1 MLSHVNKLNITSRSV
16 NVRLYLWGS
25 TVVTL
30 FLTSLLSWWLLSAA
44 WSGWSNAQKCILQF
58 ENFYKV
64 LQVSNDL
71 ASERAFSN
79 ELVLSTDKQKSQAG
93 KLLDHSRQKTD
104 SDLKMIPQN
113 LLSTQL
119 LGAMFGQ
126 LKTARQSI
134 DQYRIMKLDDR
145 DTAQQAINSM
155 VEATDFYHQ
164 ALFRHTSEFLHL
176 DPSALGPIL
185 RAQALGELRD
195 ATGRLGSQLIIPLAT
210 QTPLDLNN
218 FKLLSQGKERIN
230 VLWWIMRTQGDEDKF
245 MPGFRQQLAAT
256 RYQFESQGDAL
267 INNLTEESVN
277 HSPYT
282 LNAKDFAVSYHESLK
297 SFNMLLETYLE
308 GVQAYYA
315 YTENQALV
323 HLVTV
328 SVILVVLYLM
338 TIGLIIFIRNRMLKP
353 IMYLNQIAS
362 DILIGKK
369 LTSGM
374 VHSSAEEL
382 HALFASLG
390 TLDSKLR
397 EQITL
402 SETLKRQSEED
413 SLTQLFNRRAFESRA
428 CHLLNQASHGRPLW
442 LFMIDVDHF
451 KQINDTWGHPTGDA
465 VLVQLAKILKKISRP
480 EDVIGRLGG
489 EEFAIAFC
497 ANNLHDVMGYSSRI
511 QHEIRQH
518 IFQGPVGCSFSVT
531 ASFGVA
537 SGSGP
542 ELKDIL
548 ERADT
553 ALYDAKRS
561 GRDRICVEGI

>member
-1 MLSHVNKLNITSRSV
+1 MFSHVSRLNITSRAV

-25 TVVTL
+25 TIVTL
-30 FLTSLLSWWLLSAA
+30 FLTSLLSWWLLSEA
-44 WSGWSNAQKCILQF
+44 WSVWSDAQKCILQF
-58 ENFYKV
+58 DNFYKV

-79 ELVLSTDKQKSQAG
+79 ELLLSTDKQKSQAG
-93 KLLDHSRQKTD
+93 KLLDHSRLKTD
-104 SDLKMIPQN
+104 SDLKMVSKN
-113 LLSTQL
+113 LLSNQWL
-119 LGAMFGQ
+119 VSMLRQ
-126 LKTARQSI
+126 LKTARQGI

-145 DTAQQAINSM
+145 DTAQQAINSL

-164 ALFRHTSEFLHL
+164 ALFRHTSELLHL
-176 DPSALGPIL
+176 DPSSLGQIL
-185 RAQALGELRD
+185 RAQTLGELRD
-195 ATGRLGSQLIIPLAT
+195 ATGQLGSQLIIPLAT

-218 FKLLSQGKERIN
+218 FKLLSQEKERVN

-245 MPGFRQQLAAT
+245 MPGFRQQLATT
-256 RYQFESQGDAL
+256 RYQFESHGDAL
-267 INNLTEESVN
+267 INKLTEESVN

-297 SFNMLLETYLE
+297 SFNMLLETYLG
-308 GVQAYYA
+308 GVKAYYA

-323 HLVTV
+323 HLIIV
-328 SVILVVLYLM
+328 SLILVVLYLIA
-338 TIGLIIFIRNRMLKP
+338 IGSIIFIRNRILKP
-353 IMYLNQIAS
+353 IIYLNQIAS
-362 DILIGKK
+362 DILTGKK
-369 LTSGM
+369 LTSGIANR
-374 VHSSAEEL
+374 SAEEL

-397 EQITL
+397 EQIIL

-413 SLTQLFNRRAFESRA
+413 PLTHLFNRRAFKSRA
-428 CHLLNQASHGRPLW
+428 CHLLNQASQERPLW

-451 KQINDTWGHPTGDA
+451 KQINDTWGHPTGDE
-465 VLVQLAKILKKISRP
+465 VLVWLAKILKKLSRP

-497 ANNLHDVMGYSSRI
+497 ANNLHDVMGYSTRI

-518 IFQGPVGCSFSVT
+518 VFKGPEGCTFSVT

-561 GRDRICVEGI
+561 GRDRICGEAI